1 MKTVLLL
8 ADQILQRLEF
18 LHTNHFLHRD
28 IKPDNFLMGLAAK
41 KSAHIVHIIDFG
53 LSKRYREPKTGE
65 HIPYKDNKELTGTA
79 RYASVNTHLG
89 VEQSRRDDCE
99 SVGYILLYFLKG
111 SLPWQ
116 GLQGRTK
123 EEKYNR
129 IKDKKVQTTIEEL
142 VRGSPEEQTF
152 GEYLYYCRNLRF
164 DEKPDYQYLRRLFR
178 EAMQRN
184 GFEYDYQYDW
194 TSTTGA
200 SYTQQSAKKQA
211 SGVMM
216 EPTPKIGSHQRGQS
230 MQNDISNSLVKQ
242 RPPANKGFSHQTSN
256 MQYGSSY
263 MKPNPLIGSQGGQL
277 N

>member
-1 MKTVLLL
+1 
-8 ADQILQRLEF
+8 
-18 LHTNHFLHRD
+18 
-28 IKPDNFLMGLAAK
+28 MGLSSK
-41 KSAHIVHIIDFG
+41 KAAHIVYIIDFG

-65 HIPYKDNKELTGTA
+65 HIPYRDNKELTGTA

-99 SVGYILLYFLKG
+99 SIGYILLYFLKG

-129 IKDKKVQTTIEEL
+129 IKEKKVNTSIEEL
-142 VRGSPEEQTF
+142 VRGCLEEQTF

-184 GFEYDYQYDW
+184 GFEDDFQYDW
-194 TSTTGA
+194 TA
-200 SYTQQSAKKQA
+200 PQA
-211 SGVMM
+211 SS
-216 EPTPKIGSHQRGQS
+216 T
-230 MQNDISNSLVKQ
+230 
-242 RPPANKGFSHQTSN
+242 
-256 MQYGSSY
+256 
-263 MKPNPLIGSQGGQL
+263 
-277 N
+277 